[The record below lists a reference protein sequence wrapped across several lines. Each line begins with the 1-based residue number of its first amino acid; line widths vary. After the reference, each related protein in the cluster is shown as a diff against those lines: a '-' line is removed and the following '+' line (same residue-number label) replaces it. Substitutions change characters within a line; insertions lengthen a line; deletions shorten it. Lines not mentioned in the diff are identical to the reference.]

1 MERFY
6 SNHIAKG
13 MDVPLSLQDA
23 QLWVRDLTSNQVRD
37 YVEKCYNSGKWEDKS
52 KEFIEQCGERYI
64 KMAEE
69 SPENEPF
76 QHPYY
81 WAAFAV
87 NGA

>member
-6 SNHIAKG
+6 YNHIIGKL
-13 MDVPLSLQDA
+13 DIPLALQDA
-23 QLWVRDLTSNQVRD
+23 QLWVRDLSSIKVAD
-37 YVEKCYNSGKWEDKS
+37 YVEKCYLSGKCGGKS
-52 KEFIEQCGERYI
+52 KEFIENYRERYL

-69 SPENEPF
+69 SPDKKSF

-81 WAAFAV
+81 WAAFTV